1 MTTKYTIKQMAST
14 RWFYYFE
21 DKNRKGE
28 RLTIEVVKCEVEN
41 PNDKNCL
48 PYLWKK
54 NGFIDRIL
62 TSYWSIQTF
71 VHDTEENCF
80 EAYNPTIKLSKDK
93 KRFVINFD
101 WMLEATEENLNL
113 ILEEV
118 YNRFMTAFGRTAT
131 EKKIE
136 MVYDHA
142 EKYGYHVYEELPKGW
157 KRIDTAYAPLG
168 SVLISNLKPFKS
180 GERKEGLLLI

>member
-1 MTTKYTIKQMAST
+1 MIGKHTIEQMSPT

-28 RLTIEVVKCEVEN
+28 RLVIEVVKCEVEN

-48 PYLWKK
+48 PYLWEK

-80 EAYNPTIKLSKDK
+80 GAYDPTIKPSKDG
-93 KRFVINFD
+93 KRSVINFD

-118 YNRFMTAFGRTAT
+118 YNRFMAAFGRTAT

-136 MVYDHA
+136 SIYDYA
-142 EKYGYHVYEELPKGW
+142 EKYGYHVYNELPGGW
-157 KRIDTAYAPLG
+157 KKIKMANAPLG
-168 SVLISNLKPFKS
+168 SVFITNGKRFRDK
-180 GERKEGLLLI
+180 ERKEGLLLI